1 MPKKSVQDRD
11 SLTDPNGKS
20 LSYQAN
26 APKLA
31 KRMDKVMKNATKS
44 LSKAVSTIIGDLYQS
59 YTFGNKQSAY
69 NWLQKTPNMASVKAL
84 LEMVKGIQDEAKRKK
99 YLKKINA
106 GAKIYRASRM
116 EALNEAIKINKE
128 VIKDGVIRNVA
139 PILYGVAQD
148 AFSRQTYTLQKQVGL
163 GWMLDV
169 PPGAQ
174 IVKGMN
180 STLDKMAEWYHGPL
194 DDEIRDKVV
203 EGVMVGKSGAE
214 IGRDLQR
221 MGMPSVRAK
230 AVAKTMLTT
239 ISNEAELEALNNSS
253 VKKYEYVATLDERT
267 CPVCGRMDGKVFPL
281 DKAKAGVNFPPMHPN
296 CRCVHIAALTDDV
309 KSDLTRF
316 ARDSEG
322 KRISV
327 PASMTYEQWR
337 RKYLV
342 QTPRK
347 APGKPQAV
355 TPKAKSP
362 ATPVKPKRAQKPKQE
377 APKQTPRAE
386 PAIVIPKEEVKAPL
400 QEQIERVMDTKKYW
414 TTGSIKVSTPE
425 EVEDLKKRTFKAM
438 SWSELDE
445 LSESQVKQ
453 IAKDRADMIRSV
465 PTPAEMEGVSEDLID
480 DWLNPSRSGKR
491 NTPQDSE
498 YWIENW
504 TDKLTMAETEA
515 IEEYTGSLYQ
525 VINPPMY
532 TYGESIVSP
541 RRFMAINVK
550 QYEAIDSA
558 IAKAENKTEII
569 AKRGMNGSP
578 FKDLKEITDADVGKS
593 YTVPNY
599 FSTSTGGDEFSGEYT
614 LHILIPKGKGIGAY
628 VDPISKNQGETEF
641 LIKRNAR
648 YLIEK
653 VSDNGRKK
661 HVWLRVVG

>member
-31 KRMDKVMKNATKS
+31 KRMDKVMKNATKT

-69 NWLQKTPNMASVKAL
+69 NWLKKTPNMASVKAL
-84 LEMVKGIQDEAKRKK
+84 LEMTMSIQDEAKRKK

-106 GAKIYRASRM
+106 GAKVYRASRM

-128 VIKDGVIRNVA
+128 VIKEGVIRNVA

-148 AFSRQTYTLQKQVGL
+148 AFSRQTFTLQKQVGV

-203 EGVMVGKSGAE
+203 EGVMIGKSGAE
-214 IGRDLQR
+214 IGKDLQR
-221 MGMPSVRAK
+221 MGLPATRAK

-281 DKAKAGVNFPPMHPN
+281 DKARAGVNFPPMHPN

-347 APGKPQAV
+347 APGKPQAI
-355 TPKAKSP
+355 TPKVKSP
-362 ATPVKPKRAQKPKQE
+362 ATPAKPKVAQKPKQE

-386 PAIVIPKEEVKAPL
+386 PDIVVPKEEVKTPL
-400 QEQIERVMDTKKYW
+400 QEQIERVMDTKEYW

-425 EVEDLKKRTFKAM
+425 EVEDLKAKAFKPLSKEGIWNIPEIEIKRMA
-438 SWSELDE
+438 E
-445 LSESQVKQ
+445 
-453 IAKDRADMIRSV
+453 DRSDMIRSI
-465 PTPAEMEGVSEDLID
+465 PTPATTEAIPEKVRE
-480 DWLNPSRSGKR
+480 DWLSPDNEFEY
-491 NTPQDSE
+491 TPQDGDEWKGEWISRLTEDESE
-498 YWIENW
+498 VVRR
-504 TDKLTMAETEA
+504 
-515 IEEYTGSLYQ
+515 YTGSLYNHL
-525 VINPPMY
+525 NPPLY
-532 TYGESIVSP
+532 TYGDEIESP
-541 RRFMAINVK
+541 QRFLVTDVK
-550 QYEAIDSA
+550 NYEALDKA
-558 IAKAENKTEII
+558 IAKAENKTEIM
-569 AKRGMNGSP
+569 AVRGMNGSP
-578 FKDLKEITDADVGKS
+578 FKDLEEITPDDVGKS

-599 FSTSTGGDEFSGEYT
+599 FSTSTGGSQFRGRDHV
-614 LHILIPKGKGIGAY
+614 LHILVPKGKGLGAY
-628 VDPISKNQGETEF
+628 VAPISEYPNEREF
-641 LIKRNAR
+641 LLKRNGR
-648 YLIEK
+648 FLIEK
-653 VSDNGRKK
+653 VETLEGDT
-661 HVWLRVVG
+661 HVWLRMVG

>member
-1 MPKKSVQDRD
+1 MAKKSVQDRD

-59 YTFGNKQSAY
+59 YTFGNKQAAY
-69 NWLQKTPNMASVKAL
+69 NWLKKTPNMASVKAL
-84 LEMVKGIQDEAKRKK
+84 LEMAKGIQDEAKRTK

-106 GAKIYRASRM
+106 GAKVYRASRM
-116 EALNEAIKINKE
+116 EALNEALKINKE

-139 PILYGVAQD
+139 PVLLGVAQD
-148 AFSRQTYTLQKQVGL
+148 AFSRQTFTLQKQVGV
-163 GWMLDV
+163 GWQLDV

-203 EGVMVGKSGAE
+203 EGLMVGKSGRE
-214 IGRDLQR
+214 IGRDLEK

-239 ISNEAELEALNNSS
+239 VSNEAELEALNNSS

-309 KSDLTRF
+309 KAELTRF

-327 PASMTYEQWR
+327 PANMTYEQWK
-337 RKYLV
+337 RKYLK
-342 QTPRK
+342 QTPKK
-347 APGKPQAV
+347 APGKPRKAPA
-355 TPKAKSP
+355 TPKAP
-362 ATPVKPKRAQKPKQE
+362 VPPVKAKVPQKAQERPKPKT
-377 APKQTPRAE
+377 AQTVAQTE
-386 PAIVIPKEEVKAPL
+386 DSLLKKKI
-400 QEQIERVMDTKKYW
+400 EQVMDTKKYW

-425 EVEDLKKRTFKAM
+425 EVEELKKVAFKPM
-438 SWSELDE
+438 SEDE
-445 LSESQVKQ
+445 LKQHSKDWISQT
-453 IAKDRADMIRSV
+453 AKERVDTIMSV
-465 PTPAEMEGVSEDLID
+465 PTYAESKEVPKSVID
-480 DWLNPSRSGKR
+480 DWLDSEDRKKA
-491 NTPQDSE
+491 TPQDPDE
-498 YWIENW
+498 WEHDW
-504 TDKLTMAETEA
+504 VRKLSVDEQDTVEM
-515 IEEYTGSLYQ
+515 YTGSLY
-525 VINPPMY
+525 IDLNRPLY
-532 TYGESIVSP
+532 TYGERITDAEEYLTTRVS
-541 RRFMAINVK
+541 
-550 QYEAIDSA
+550 QYKLLDDA
-558 IAKAENKTEII
+558 IAKAETKTEIMTI
-569 AKRGMNGSP
+569 RGMDGSP
-578 FKDLKEITDADVGKS
+578 FKDLDNITPDDVGKS

-599 FSTSTGGDEFSGEYT
+599 FSTSTGGGAFSRDHI
-614 LHILIPKGKGIGAY
+614 LHILVPKGKGLGAY
-628 VDPISKNQGETEF
+628 VESLSGHSYEKEF
-641 LIKRNAR
+641 LLKRNGR

-653 VSDNGRKK
+653 VEDEYRQYGHKK
-661 HVWLRVVG
+661 HVWLRMVG

>member
-84 LEMVKGIQDEAKRKK
+84 LEMAKGIQDEAKRKK

-106 GAKIYRASRM
+106 GAKVYRASRM

-148 AFSRQTYTLQKQVGL
+148 AFSRQTFTLQKQVGL

-221 MGMPSVRAK
+221 MGLPATRAK
-230 AVAKTMLTT
+230 AVAKTILTT

-386 PAIVIPKEEVKAPL
+386 PAIVIPKEEVKTPL
-400 QEQIERVMDTKKYW
+400 QEQIERVMDTKEYW

-425 EVEDLKKRTFKAM
+425 EVEDLKAKAFKPLSKEGIWNIPEIEIKRMA
-438 SWSELDE
+438 E
-445 LSESQVKQ
+445 
-453 IAKDRADMIRSV
+453 DRSDMIRSI
-465 PTPAEMEGVSEDLID
+465 PTPAITEAIPEKVRE
-480 DWLNPSRSGKR
+480 DWLSPDNEFEY
-491 NTPQDSE
+491 TPQDGDEWKKEWISRLTEDESE
-498 YWIENW
+498 VVRR
-504 TDKLTMAETEA
+504 
-515 IEEYTGSLYQ
+515 YTGSLYDHL
-525 VINPPMY
+525 NPPLY
-532 TYGESIVSP
+532 TYGDEIESP
-541 RRFMAINVK
+541 QRFLATDVK
-550 QYEAIDSA
+550 NYEALDKA
-558 IAKAENKTEII
+558 IAKAENKTEIMAI
-569 AKRGMNGSP
+569 RGMNGSP
-578 FKDLKEITDADVGKS
+578 FKDLEEITPEDVGKS

-599 FSTSTGGDEFSGEYT
+599 FSTSTGGSQFRGKDHV
-614 LHILIPKGKGIGAY
+614 LHILVPKGKGLGAY
-628 VDPISKNQGETEF
+628 VAPISEYPNEREF
-641 LIKRNAR
+641 LLKRNGR

-653 VSDNGRKK
+653 VETLEGDT
-661 HVWLRVVG
+661 HVWLRMVG